1 MRRSSPLK
9 HFAADE
15 VKRMSMLRRFAAVST
30 ITVLSFAAACGSDD
44 NNPTGPTATPVIGV
58 TAQAMTSSSV
68 KITFTSR
75 AGDNSYNIE
84 RAEGAAGTFSQV
96 GTVPAPTTAGQ
107 VTFTDN
113 SLKFSTLYRYRVITV
128 LGTATAPSSE
138 TSVTTPPLGNANADI
153 TGDITA
159 NRTLSADTV
168 YTLKGFIHVTNGATL
183 TIQAGTKIQGDFNTL
198 GSSLFIMRGAKIS
211 AIGTADL
218 PIVFTSS
225 RAAGQRQP
233 GDWGGLILV
242 GNAPSNRS
250 GAVIVEGTGTDGT
263 AVVSGKNYEV
273 LYSGGNTATDNSGTL
288 QYVRVEFAGFAPSLN
303 NELNSFT
310 FAAVGSGTRISFL
323 QSMAGLDDAYEFF
336 GGGLDGDHLVA
347 YETGDDMFDM
357 SEGFVGRLQFLIG
370 FNSVQL
376 TPRTGAGSLATDL
389 EGIENDGCNG
399 SGCDNG
405 FNQQPFTVP
414 LIANFT
420 MVGCGAQSCVGPA
433 GGFGMMLR
441 RGTGG
446 FYVNGVVT
454 RFPAAGVSLRDPES
468 FLRAASA
475 AVPDLATSD
484 LQVRNVVFA
493 ETPVVFQANTTTPAS
508 QFALD
513 LTGNALTSSAAAST
527 ALFTAIPAV
536 GAVPSGVAAFDWTPV
551 AGSAIASGGMAT
563 FTGKIATKA
572 GTFVTGTSYVGAV
585 AAGGAKWWS
594 GWTTYVRN

>member
-1 MRRSSPLK
+1 
-9 HFAADE
+9 
-15 VKRMSMLRRFAAVST
+15 MSLLRRLAAVST
-30 ITVLSFAAACGSDD
+30 ITAFGLIVACGSDD
-44 NNPTGPTATPVIGV
+44 PTAPTAIPVIGV
-58 TAQAMTSSSV
+58 TAQPISSSSV

-84 RAEGAAGTFSQV
+84 RAEGAAGSFAQV
-96 GTVPAPTTAGQ
+96 GNVVAPPTAGQ

-113 SLKFSTLYRYRVITV
+113 SLKEGTAYRYRVATV
-128 LGTATAPSSE
+128 AGSATALSSE
-138 TSVTTPPLGNANADI
+138 VPVTTPAFGSATADI
-153 TGDITA
+153 TADITS
-159 NRTLSADTV
+159 NRRLYADTA
-168 YTLKGFIHVTNGATL
+168 YTIKGFIHVTNGATL
-183 TIQAGTKIQGDFNTL
+183 TIDSGTTIKGDFNTL
-198 GSSLFIMRGAKIS
+198 GSSLFVMRGAKIN
-211 AIGTADL
+211 AIGTAAH

-233 GDWGGLILV
+233 GDWGGLIIV
-242 GNAPSNRS
+242 GNAPINRS
-250 GAVIVEGTGTDGT
+250 GSVLVEGTATDGT

-273 LYSGGNTATDNSGTL
+273 LYSGGSAATDNSGTL

-310 FAAVGSGTRISFL
+310 FAAVGSGTKISYL
-323 QSMAGLDDAYEFF
+323 QSMAGLDDAFEFF

-376 TPRTGAGSLATDL
+376 TPRTGSGSLATDL

-405 FNQQPFTVP
+405 FNQQPFTIP
-414 LIANFT
+414 LVANFT
-420 MVGCGAQSCVGPA
+420 LVGCGAQACVGPA

-446 FYVNGVVT
+446 YYVNGVVA
-454 RFPAAGVSLRDPES
+454 RFPAAGVSLRDAES
-468 FLRAASA
+468 FLRGASA
-475 AVPDLATSD
+475 AVPDLAVSD
-484 LQVRNVVFA
+484 LQIRNVVFA
-493 ETPVVFQANTTTPAS
+493 ETPAVFQANTATPAT

-513 LTGNALTSSAAAST
+513 LAGNSLTNSATTSAS
-527 ALFTAIPAV
+527 LLTAIPAT
-536 GAVPSGVAAFDWTPV
+536 GTVPSGVAAFDWTPV
-551 AGSAIASGGMAT
+551 AGSAIAAGGMAT
-563 FTGKIATKA
+563 FTGKISAKA
-572 GTFVTGTSYVGAV
+572 GTFVTPTSYVGAV
-585 AAGGAKWWS
+585 GAGGVKWWS